1 MTKVKRRSCREVAA
15 TRARHARERTRTST
29 APLSPLRGEV
39 AFVVVWVSALLS
51 NLVMAPFRARP
62 APGLGPTYLPTPQ
75 ELGVPGPLRPRPPY
89 GRILHSRYRS
99 IPSMSRLMRDLKRPA
114 AHAAARAALMAR
126 IGGDDVTLG
135 WAAGLVDAG
144 AEWRLAL
151 HARSGASDADV
162 VSAWRAE
169 ARVDKAAAEAEAA
182 AALRA
187 KLVAANAAEGD
198 DDNDNDKIR
207 PLLSGS

>member
-1 MTKVKRRSCREVAA
+1 MTKRSCVEIAGY
-15 TRARHARERTRTST
+15 RARHARERVRTSV

-39 AFVVVWVSALLS
+39 AFGVAWLSALAS
-51 NLVMAPFRARP
+51 SLVMTPFRARP
-62 APGLGPTYLPTPQ
+62 SPRSEPTYQATPQ
-75 ELGVPGPLRPRPPY
+75 ELGVPGPLRPRPQD
-89 GRILHSRYRS
+89 GHLLHGRYRVA
-99 IPSMSRLMRDLKRPA
+99 PSMSRLMRDLRRPA
-114 AHAAARAALMAR
+114 AYNAARAALLAR
-126 IGGDDVTLG
+126 IGSDPDTLS
-135 WAAGLVDAG
+135 WAAGLVDSGG
-144 AEWRLAL
+144 AWRLAL

-169 ARVDKAAAEAEAA
+169 ARVDKAAAEGEAA

-207 PLLSGS
+207 PLLSGP